1 VIAPQDGYVV
11 RAVKT
16 GIGEVLKE
24 GEPLLI
30 FMPAEYQLAA
40 EVFVR
45 PLDVA
50 LLQTGQ
56 KVRLQFDGWP
66 AFVFSGWPNL
76 SYGTFGGRI
85 RAIDYVEAGT
95 GNFRILIE
103 PDPDDAPWPTLL
115 RIGGG
120 VRAWFLLNDVP
131 IWYELWRQINGFP
144 PDLVPQ
150 FYQENDNANNKK

>member
-1 VIAPQDGYVV
+1 
-11 RAVKT
+11 
-16 GIGEVLKE
+16 
-24 GEPLLI
+24 
-30 FMPAEYQLAA
+30 
-40 EVFVR
+40 
-45 PLDVA
+45 VA

-85 RAIDYVEAGT
+85 RAIDYVQAGT